1 VITMDVQPFRDSL
14 VGLLRELVDGPPGDT
29 AFIVNPGDRGVL
41 RSVAQLSAAQASA
54 RPGGRSSVAAHVQ
67 HLRYGFELLN
77 RWARGENPFAEATYA
92 KSWGMQQ
99 VTDAEWRDLRAALER
114 EVRAWMTAI
123 SERQDW
129 DSMTSSGAMSSVA
142 HLAYHFGAIRQL
154 APAASGPPA
163 RD

>member
-1 VITMDVQPFRDSL
+1 MDVTLFRDAL
-14 VGLLRELVDGPPGDT
+14 VGLLRELIDGPPGDV
-29 AFIVNPGDRGVL
+29 AFIVNPGDRGIL
-41 RSVAQLSAAQASA
+41 RSLAQLSASDASA

-92 KSWGMQQ
+92 KSWGQQQ
-99 VTDAEWRDLRAALER
+99 VSDEEWRDLRAALDR
-114 EVRAWMTAI
+114 EARAWMSAV

-129 DSMTSSGAMSSVA
+129 DSMMLSGAMSSVA
-142 HLAYHFGAIRQL
+142 HLAYHLGAIRQL
-154 APAASGPPA
+154 VPAASGPPA